1 MTQVTLTLN
10 GRSYKFVCEP
20 GEEAHFRALAAH
32 LQGKVDSVRKQFG
45 KVGDER
51 ILAMAA
57 LLVTDELFEVRAQAV
72 TKSNEPA
79 AMRMSTKQPARAAR
93 SQNKDHGKPPV
104 PASEPTLP
112 AQGAATLATPSA
124 TERMAEPN
132 PNATDEPGP
141 LDGQTQAAGE
151 PPLD

>member
-32 LQGKVDSVRKQFG
+32 LQSKVDSVRKQFG

-57 LLVTDELFEVRAQAV
+57 LLVTDELFEARAQAAA
-72 TKSNEPA
+72 KSNEPA
-79 AMRMSTKQPARAAR
+79 AMRMSAKHPSRAAR
-93 SQNKDHGKPPV
+93 SQNKDAAAKATATAFAPPAPVVERAQHPDLNANDV
-104 PASEPTLP
+104 PDALEGDSRAANEPT
-112 AQGAATLATPSA
+112 Q
-124 TERMAEPN
+124 
-132 PNATDEPGP
+132 D
-141 LDGQTQAAGE
+141 
-151 PPLD
+151 